1 MIFTGKRKIKIIIFT
16 LGFLYVLFHLLTLSW
31 FPFAHSDE
39 AWLASLS
46 RTMLQS
52 GELSA
57 TEEFFHIT
65 PRYAHAIRILF
76 HILQFPFILISFSLC
91 SVRLFSLLCGIG
103 TIIFMA
109 RLGLFLEEEGET
121 RFLFLIPALLLGID
135 IQFIYTSHLARQEIC
150 LLLLLVF
157 SLDYFYR
164 SLRQHRFRDDI
175 LLAIISGLAVGIHP
189 NSFIIALP
197 IAALYLFYLVSG
209 RMVAGSSGIGLK
221 NFLLWLLLILFFT
234 LVFLIAS
241 KCFEPSFPRHYLEF
255 GAKHGVAD
263 SLFSKLLRLPRF
275 YKKMFYQIGGTYYL
289 PAIRL
294 PLLLFAA
301 TMGFS
306 FLSLIICKRKRRII
320 LSLLLV
326 IFVLNLGI
334 MIIGKYSPPSIV
346 FIFPPAF
353 LLTGILL
360 STIKKRILRIISL
373 LLAAAYLIFTLHTTI
388 VEIGSW
394 RKISY
399 KGYLENIGRW
409 VPEEAPVLA
418 NLNTAF
424 AFSPDR
430 LHGWRDLATLSE
442 AGLTFTEYI
451 RENNIKYIVYPD
463 EMDVIYRERPV
474 WNDLYG
480 NLYYYYED
488 MQAFLTEQCRCIAA
502 FPAPVYGM
510 RITQYMFK
518 QPYGIRIFFVEELE

>member
-1 MIFTGKRKIKIIIFT
+1 MIFAGKRKIKIIIFT
-16 LGFLYVLFHLLTLSW
+16 LGMLYLLFHLLTLCS

-76 HILQFPFILISFSLC
+76 HILQFPFILISFSLI
-91 SVRLFSLLCGIG
+91 SVRLFSLLCGLG
-103 TIIFMA
+103 TIIFMV
-109 RLGLFLEEEGET
+109 RLGLFFKEEGET
-121 RFLFLIPALLLGID
+121 RFLYLIPALLLGID
-135 IQFIYTSHLARQEIC
+135 IQFIYISHLARQEIC

-175 LLAIISGLAVGIHP
+175 LLGIVSGLAVGIHP
-189 NSFIIALP
+189 NSFIIAIP
-197 IAALYLFYLVSG
+197 IASLYLFYLISHRGVEGFSG
-209 RMVAGSSGIGLK
+209 VGLR
-221 NFLLWLLLILFFT
+221 NFLLWLLPIVFFALI
-234 LVFLIAS
+234 FLLAS
-241 KCFEPSFPRHYLEF
+241 RYFEPSFPRHYLEF

-263 SLFSKLLRLPRF
+263 SLLTKLIRLPRF

-289 PAIRL
+289 PDIRL
-294 PLLLFAA
+294 QLLVFAA
-301 TMGFS
+301 TIGFS
-306 FLSLIICKRKRRII
+306 FLTLIIYKRKRRII

-326 IFVLNLGI
+326 VFALNLGI
-334 MIIGKYSPPSIV
+334 LIVGKYSPPSIV
-346 FIFPPAF
+346 FIFPPVL

-360 STIKKRILRIISL
+360 SSIRKKILLIISL
-373 LLAAAYLIFTLHTTI
+373 LLAAAYIVFTLYCTI
-388 VEIGSW
+388 VEIGDW
-394 RKISY
+394 RKVSY
-399 KGYLENIGRW
+399 KGYLENISRS
-409 VPEEAPVLA
+409 VPDEVPVLA

-424 AFSPDR
+424 AFSTGQ
-430 LHGWRDLATLSE
+430 LHEWRDLARLSE
-442 AGLTFTEYI
+442 AGLTFAEYI
-451 RENNIKYIVYPD
+451 RENNIRYIVYPD

-488 MQAFLTEQCRCIAA
+488 MQAFLSEQCRFIAA

-518 QPYGIRIFFVEELE
+518 QPYRIKIFLVGEPE